1 MNVSR
6 RDGPM
11 SDGARPVPRVAR
23 RATPLSRPERVA
35 WPILLT
41 MAFAHFLNDVY
52 AAFLAPMLPLV
63 VSKFRLSLTL
73 AGLMGT
79 MFNASAAL
87 AQPFFG
93 LAADR
98 ATGPTY
104 TILGPLL
111 TVTGMGL
118 VGLAPTYSLM
128 LVILLATG
136 VGVASFHPQSF
147 ALAGSLGGAR
157 RATAL
162 SVFVTGGELGY
173 ALGPLYVAPIVG
185 VVGLRGTVFAAV
197 PGLIACAFLWWR
209 LRGLQPARLPAPD
222 TLGSDL
228 RQHGPVLIIIW
239 LVAVIRSIISLA
251 FILFLPLLMRE
262 RGQSL
267 LIGATAVFLFGG
279 IGAIGGFAGG
289 ILSDRLGRRAILA
302 ISFLVGPPLL
312 YLFTRIQSDWSLAA
326 LALGGLALYLGAPV
340 NVAMAQEMLPRR
352 ASLASSMVT
361 GMAWGIAGVSLTLV
375 GAIADRIGLTG
386 TLTASLGLSVP
397 CLVCVAL
404 LPRQSLRG

>member
-1 MNVSR
+1 
-6 RDGPM
+6 M
-11 SDGARPVPRVAR
+11 SDGAEPFRDDVAR
-23 RATPLSRPERVA
+23 RTAVRRTDSLLRPEPLA
-35 WPILLT
+35 WAPLLT
-41 MAFAHFLNDVY
+41 MASAHFLNDVY
-52 AAFLAPMLPLV
+52 ASFLSPMLPLV
-63 VSKFRLSLTL
+63 VSKFGLSLTL
-73 AGLMGT
+73 AGLTGT

-87 AQPFFG
+87 AQPLFG

-98 ATGPTY
+98 TTRPVF

-111 TVTGMGL
+111 TITGMGL
-118 VGLAPTYSLM
+118 VGLAPSYGLM
-128 LVILLATG
+128 LFILFVTG
-136 VGVASFHPQSF
+136 IGVASFHPQSF

-162 SVFVTGGELGY
+162 SVFVTGGEFGY
-173 ALGPLYVAPIVG
+173 SVGPLYVAPIVG
-185 VVGLRGTVFAAV
+185 ALGLRGTLVAAL
-197 PGLIACAFLWWR
+197 PGLAACAVLWR
-209 LRGLQPARLPAPD
+209 YVRTLRAVRMPAPD

-228 RQHGPVLIIIW
+228 RQHGRVLAVIW
-239 LVAVIRSIISLA
+239 LIAVIRSVISLS

-267 LIGATAVFLFGG
+267 IMGATTVFLFGG

-289 ILSDRLGRRAILA
+289 ILSDRIGRRAILA
-302 ISFLVGPPLL
+302 ISFILSPPLL
-312 YLFTRIQSDWSLAA
+312 YAFTQATSGWGLVA

-340 NVAMAQEMLPRR
+340 NVAMAQEILPRR

-386 TLTASLGLSVP
+386 TLTASLVLAAP

-404 LPRQSLRG
+404 LPRRITRSS

>member
-1 MNVSR
+1 
-6 RDGPM
+6 M
-11 SDGARPVPRVAR
+11 SDGAAPARDDVAR
-23 RATPLSRPERVA
+23 RTATLLRPEPLA
-35 WPILLT
+35 WAPLLT
-41 MAFAHFLNDVY
+41 MASAHFLNDVY

-63 VSKFRLSLTL
+63 VAKFGLSLTL
-73 AGLMGT
+73 AGLTGT

-87 AQPFFG
+87 AQPLFG

-98 ATGPTY
+98 TTRPVF

-111 TVTGMGL
+111 TITGMGF
-118 VGLAPTYSLM
+118 VGLAPTYGLM
-128 LVILLATG
+128 LVILFMTG

-157 RATAL
+157 RATSL

-173 ALGPLYVAPIVG
+173 AVGPLYVAPIVG
-185 VVGLRGTVFAAV
+185 ALGLRGTVVAAL
-197 PGLIACAFLWWR
+197 PGLAACAVLWR
-209 LRGLQPARLPAPD
+209 YVRNLRAARLPAPD

-228 RQHGPVLIIIW
+228 RQHGRVLVVIW
-239 LVAVIRSIISLA
+239 LIAVIRSIISLS

-267 LIGATAVFLFGG
+267 IMGATTVFLFGG

-289 ILSDRLGRRAILA
+289 ILSDRIGRRAILA
-302 ISFLVGPPLL
+302 ISFILSPPLL
-312 YLFTRIQSDWSLAA
+312 YVFTQTMSDWGLVA

-340 NVAMAQEMLPRR
+340 NVAMAQEILPRR

-386 TLTASLGLSVP
+386 TLTASLVLAVP
-397 CLVCVAL
+397 CLICVAL
-404 LPRQSLRG
+404 LPRRITRPRLS

>member
-1 MNVSR
+1 MTW
-6 RDGPM
+6 
-11 SDGARPVPRVAR
+11 
-23 RATPLSRPERVA
+23 RAQPRPERVA
-35 WPILLT
+35 WPLLLT

-63 VSKFRLSLTL
+63 VSKFGLSLAL
-73 AGLMGT
+73 AGLTGT
-79 MFNASAAL
+79 VFNASAAL

-98 ATGPTY
+98 AQGSTFAV
-104 TILGPLL
+104 LGPLL

-118 VGLAPTYSLM
+118 VGLAPTYGLM
-128 LVILLATG
+128 LAVLLVTG

-147 ALAGSLGGAR
+147 ALAGSLGGTR

-185 VVGLRGTVFAAV
+185 AVGLHGTMLAAL
-197 PGLIACAFLWWR
+197 PGLVACGVLWWR
-209 LRGLQPARLPAPD
+209 LRALRPRRLPVPDAP
-222 TLGSDL
+222 GGDL
-228 RQHGPVLIIIW
+228 RLRGRGLVVIW
-239 LVAVIRSIISLA
+239 LIAVIRSSITLA

-267 LIGATAVFLFGG
+267 IVGAATVFLFGG

-289 ILSDRLGRRAILA
+289 ILSDHLGRRAILA
-302 ISFLVGPPLL
+302 LSFLLGPPLL
-312 YLFTRIQSDWSLAA
+312 YLFTRSQSDWGLAA

-375 GAIADRIGLTG
+375 GAIADRIGLAG
-386 TLTASLGLSVP
+386 TLTASLGLAAP
-397 CLVCVAL
+397 ALVCVAF
-404 LPRQSLRG
+404 LPRQPRRRP